1 MASSLSTNS
10 IIKPIRKRRL
20 NSPNDH
26 IIILIKEWYKDAKA
40 NGMQTVQCYKKALN
54 SIEKYPLRLETGSDC
69 RILNG
74 FGEKICQMIDQ
85 KLNTNWNR
93 IIRR

>member
-40 NGMQTVQCYKKALN
+40 NGMQTVQCYKKV
-54 SIEKYPLRLETGSDC
+54 LEAIKDYV
-69 RILNG
+69 IYL
-74 FGEKICQMIDQ
+74 FI
-85 KLNTNWNR
+85 
-93 IIRR
+93 